1 MHGKN
6 IEKLMC
12 EIKAV
17 SCLNI
22 QEKLMSQHFKTIL
35 MNINHKKESVQF
47 FSTGAWD
54 APILSSMAVVLSLSK
69 TVAL

>member
-6 IEKLMC
+6 IKKLMC

-17 SCLNI
+17 SCLKI
-22 QEKLMSQHFKTIL
+22 QEKLVIQHFKTIL

-47 FSTGAWD
+47 VSPGAWD
-54 APILSSMAVVLSLSK
+54 ASILSSMAAVLSLSD
-69 TVAL
+69 TVSL